1 MAKLKFTKMH
11 GIGNDFILINA
22 LKMRQDL
29 LRKVRK
35 RIAFLSDRKFGIGA
49 DQVLLVL
56 RSKKADYQMK
66 ILNADGTA
74 VEMCGNGIRCFLQYL
89 HDKNITRKKKITV
102 HTKAGIVTPQYKG
115 KLIEVDMGEPT
126 LSCRKIPVNWD
137 GELINRPLSL
147 TDIKFY
153 VTCVSMGNPHCVIFV
168 NNVKNFSVSIYG
180 PNLENYHL
188 FPQKTNVEFVEVI
201 DQNHIRVRV
210 WERGVGETLA
220 CGTGACAAVVASFL
234 NKKKTKRKVKVDLE
248 GGSLNIYWSKKDNHV
263 YMTGPAVSVYDGEIN
278 L

>member
-1 MAKLKFTKMH
+1 
-11 GIGNDFILINA
+11 
-22 LKMRQDL
+22 
-29 LRKVRK
+29 
-35 RIAFLSDRKFGIGA
+35 
-49 DQVLLVL
+49 
-56 RSKKADYQMK
+56 MK

-115 KLIEVDMGEPT
+115 KLIEVDMGEPI

-168 NNVKNFSVSIYG
+168 NNVKNFPVSIYG
-180 PNLENYHL
+180 PNLENHHL

-263 YMTGPAVSVYDGEIN
+263 YMTGPAASVYDGEIN